1 MLNPNAQIEQLIYT
15 ACGKDAS
22 GAFGVWSASNDEL
35 KRTIN
40 NDKIIKAMYTVYEGN
55 KVLQKDINGNPTKT
69 SFDPQVV
76 RHRELK
82 AGATPS
88 GLFKKTY
95 KDSDYE
101 MVETVTRGAI
111 HTIQETSSADLR
123 QQIGYENDFRENEE
137 KAPFRIAYTKL
148 DDGRLLLCR
157 VAAIG
162 SVYSQLDS
170 RRGNLFYHGYIFPA
184 GTEISDIDLSRI
196 DFAKGLDRKY
206 WSEHPEPAPE
216 LLPKLTIND
225 LYRNATR
232 TTQARP
238 TQTQQRPAPAP
249 SRPAPAQSRPAQPQ
263 QNTNVGKEPQQQPKL
278 LSNDELIELFK
289 KSKLDKD
296 SKVRLQCQIEFS
308 KQVKLGANVPAMINT
323 LYEHAI
329 EKVQNNQQVTSEEQL
344 IIEELEA
351 VNTPFSSIFEHAEKY
366 YDLKQKLHSG
376 DYEYDKEEL
385 ITENIKISKQ
395 YIKHF
400 IVGMDLE
407 KLMEVAQ
414 ATEMLI
420 GYRAK
425 LNLLQSHGRGSNT
438 LTPMEQKQQ
447 GAANMLLR
455 AARVMHEKK
464 LSFDEQ
470 RVIL

>member
-15 ACGKDAS
+15 ACGKDAT

-35 KRTIN
+35 KRTIT
-40 NDKIIKAMYTVYEGN
+40 NDKIIKAMSTVYEGN
-55 KVLQKDINGNPTKT
+55 KVLPGNPTKT
-69 SFDPQVV
+69 SFDQQVSRQRV
-76 RHRELK
+76 LK

-111 HTIQETSSADLR
+111 HTIQETGSADLR
-123 QQIGYENDFRENEE
+123 QQIGHEKDFRGNEE

-157 VAAIG
+157 VSAIG
-162 SVYSQLDS
+162 SVYSQLDL

-184 GTEISDIDLSRI
+184 GTEITDIDLSRI
-196 DFAKGLDRKY
+196 DFKKGLEQKY
-206 WSEHPEPAPE
+206 WSEHPTPAPE
-216 LLPKLTIND
+216 FLPQLTINE
-225 LYRNATR
+225 LYKNSTK

-249 SRPAPAQSRPAQPQ
+249 SRPAPTQ
-263 QNTNVGKEPQQQPKL
+263 QKPSSSTFSPTHPYIRNKPTPEKPKI

-296 SKVRLQCQIEFS
+296 SSVRLECQIEFS
-308 KQVKLGANVPAMINT
+308 KQVKLGANVPAMIST
-323 LYEHAI
+323 LYEQSI
-329 EKVQNNQQVTSEEQL
+329 EKAKNNQQQTPEEEL
-344 IIEELEA
+344 IIREIEC
-351 VNTPFSSIFEHAEKY
+351 VNTPFSSIFEHVEKY
-366 YDLKQKLHSG
+366 CELKQKLDS
-376 DYEYDKEEL
+376 
-385 ITENIKISKQ
+385 ENCNNEDVIAQSIKISKQ
-395 YIKHF
+395 YIKQF
-400 IVGMDLE
+400 MEKLDLE
-407 KLMEVAQ
+407 QLIEVAK
-414 ATEMLI
+414 ATEKVI
-420 GYRAK
+420 GNRAK
-425 LNLLQSHGRGSNT
+425 LNLIQSKKRGST
-438 LTPMEQKQQ
+438 ILSPFEQNQMD
-447 GAANMLLR
+447 AANMLLR
-455 AARVMHEKK
+455 AARAMHEKK